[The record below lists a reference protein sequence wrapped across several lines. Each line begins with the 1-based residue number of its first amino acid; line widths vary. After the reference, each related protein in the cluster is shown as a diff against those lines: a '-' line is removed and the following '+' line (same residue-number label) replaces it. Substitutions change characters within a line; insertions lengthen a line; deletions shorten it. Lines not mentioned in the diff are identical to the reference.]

1 MIARSISFHLN
12 GAAQTVLVP
21 PTRRLVDILRDDVG
35 LTGTKLACGIGR
47 CGACTVLLG
56 GQPVNACLMMAYQ
69 VEGQSIVT
77 IEGLAQEALAPDGL
91 QASGL
96 APEGREPDGL
106 HPLQRAFLEAGG
118 FQCGYCTPGMILA
131 VKALLDVHPRPTPAQ
146 IREALSGNLCRCT
159 GYTGILRAI
168 QLAVDGGFGH
178 ADAEVTIEMEGE
190 DVH

>member
-1 MIARSISFHLN
+1 MIARSITFLLN
-12 GAAQTVLVP
+12 GAAQTVCVS

-77 IEGLAQEALAPDGL
+77 IEGLAQDGL
-91 QASGL
+91 A
-96 APEGREPDGL
+96 PDGL

-131 VKALLDVHPRPTPAQ
+131 AKALLDVHPRPTPAQ

-178 ADAEVTIEMEGE
+178 ADAEVTIEMEGG
-190 DVH
+190 DVQ